1 MIYGLYNKDTGHV
14 RYVGRTQK
22 TAGERLANHRY
33 TAREKRGDTPKD
45 RWMRDIGT
53 ENVDII
59 TLEQEC
65 ENPEEAE
72 LWWMDYM
79 EFLGCE
85 LLNVIRCEIGGK
97 VGEDGLEITD
107 EVKSLMGTMP
117 DRELGEK
124 LGVATNT
131 VAKHR
136 NRLEIEAYGNNG
148 GYELPE
154 ELIEKLGEVPDGQLA
169 REYEPTK
176 STIRQHRKKRG
187 IDPAEPFEHNLPEEC
202 FDKMGDKPDHV
213 IAEEYDVSSATIAR
227 KRRKNNISPYE
238 KSKSEL
244 PEECIEK
251 LGKEY
256 DKRLAETYN
265 TYVHHIAEERQKRGI
280 SRCIKKSVSKKHA
293 GEIKWL
299 VRNTENFYSEISEI
313 YDTSC
318 ATVSEIA
325 NDKYYEETVDSVKPE

>member
-59 TLEQEC
+59 RLEEEC
-65 ENPEEAE
+65 ENPEQAE

-148 GYELPE
+148 GYDLPE
-154 ELIEKLGEVPDGQLA
+154 ELIEKLGKVSDAELGREFGYPKQVIRAHREKREIEPYEVFEHSFPEEFYELLGEKTDGQLA
-169 REYEPTK
+169 DQFDVSRATVARRRRE
-176 STIRQHRKKRG
+176 RG
-187 IDPAEPFEHNLPEEC
+187 IDPWR
-202 FDKMGDKPDHV
+202 
-213 IAEEYDVSSATIAR
+213 SSTLTR
-227 KRRKNNISPYE
+227 TETGEVKWLYLKSNMTGYE
-238 KSKSEL
+238 IGEV
-244 PEECIEK
+244 
-251 LGKEY
+251 Y
-256 DKRLAETYN
+256 
-265 TYVHHIAEERQKRGI
+265 GI
-280 SRCIKKSVSKKHA
+280 SFGSA
-293 GEIKWL
+293 
-299 VRNTENFYSEISEI
+299 SEISKRK
-313 YDTSC
+313 S
-318 ATVSEIA
+318 
-325 NDKYYEETVDSVKPE
+325 VDCVKPDWFGNT